1 MNAPPEDRVKSKAL
15 AAIES
20 LPENATWDD
29 AIYSLYVRQ
38 KIELGLD
45 DAANGRTVS
54 VDEVRRLFGLPQ

>member
-1 MNAPPEDRVKSKAL
+1 MNASPEDCVRSKAL
-15 AAIES
+15 ATIES
-20 LPENATWDD
+20 LPVNATWDD

-54 VDEVRRLFGLPQ
+54 VEEVRRLFGLPQ